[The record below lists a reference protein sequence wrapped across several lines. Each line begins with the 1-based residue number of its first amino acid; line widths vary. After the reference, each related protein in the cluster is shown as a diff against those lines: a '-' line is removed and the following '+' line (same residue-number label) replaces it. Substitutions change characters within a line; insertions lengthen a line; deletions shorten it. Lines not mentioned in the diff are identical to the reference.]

1 MSLAVSSNLRRITM
15 VLSIAFL
22 AAAPVNA
29 GVRESTETFRSAK
42 KTITVERFE
51 PEADGKYPAILVL
64 HGSCGLTAHAKEM
77 RALSSSFAEKGYA
90 TFLVHY
96 FDRTGTTETTDVA
109 EIKKHFLSWL
119 LTIHDAVDYVARQDR
134 VDRTRIGVIGF
145 SLGAYL
151 SLAAGCTKGDITAV
165 VEVNGGLPAPLA
177 GAVEK
182 MPPVLIIHGEAD
194 ETVSVE
200 EARALEKRLKARER
214 THEIIL
220 FKDQGHVLKGE
231 AADAATQ
238 RSLAFFT
245 KHLATMTAA
254 RPSQNR

>member
-1 MSLAVSSNLRRITM
+1 MNLAISSNLRRITV

-29 GVRESTETFRSAK
+29 GVRESTATFRSAK
-42 KTITVERFE
+42 KSITVERFE

-77 RALSSSFAEKGYA
+77 RALSTSFAEKGYA

-96 FDRTGTTETTDVA
+96 FDRTGTKETTDVE

-119 LTIHDAVDYVARQDR
+119 LTIHDAVDYVAEQDR
-134 VDRTRIGVIGF
+134 VDRSRIGVIGF

-165 VEVNGGLPAPLA
+165 IEVNGGLPVPLA

-194 ETVSVE
+194 KTVSVQ
-200 EARALEKRLKARER
+200 EARALEKLLK
-214 THEIIL
+214 THERSYELVL
-220 FKDQGHVLKGE
+220 FKDQGHVLTGDAAE
-231 AADAATQ
+231 AATR
-238 RSLAFFT
+238 RSLAFFG
-245 KHLATMTAA
+245 KHLSSMTAEKA
-254 RPSQNR
+254 SGRE